1 MKKNLLL
8 VMGAAVMLAFGISSC
23 SSDDD
28 DNNIRNEDLS
38 YLQDKTWFFK
48 NQHSVGSIIDESI
61 NYCFHSDGIL
71 EVIDDSE
78 YGPLFLAPGK
88 YEYDVQLQ
96 NQPNID
102 AIISGTLVIDNKHC
116 TFEIYKD
123 SDNPK
128 TLSLRILYSTASSFS
143 HYGFTLN
150 K

>member
-1 MKKNLLL
+1 MKKLFILIGVLLTI
-8 VMGAAVMLAFGISSC
+8 ISLNSC
-23 SSDDD
+23 SSSDDD
-28 DNNIRNEDLS
+28 GNNIRNEDLS

-143 HYGFTLN
+143 YYGFTLN